1 MNDITIENLTNILK
15 DVTNQGWILNERGN
29 NQGAVGN
36 TLEDLL
42 NVQENNYPLPDFHN
56 WELKAQ
62 EKEGK
67 SLVTLFHSEPE
78 PRSMKFVPQILLP
91 NFGWSHQDAGD
102 KYPITERRISLTIN
116 NSFSQNGRGFK
127 IVADSEE
134 DRIYVCF
141 DADKISE
148 SFKDWIP
155 DRMTVQNS
163 FQEPYWTFSTIKKK
177 LQTKLNNTIYIQA
190 DKKKEGRDTYFKYEH
205 FLLLMDPSLDRFLN
219 QLNQGAVYADF
230 DARTGHN
237 HGSKMRI
244 IRDNLP
250 DLFKT
255 QIDI

>member
-1 MNDITIENLTNILK
+1 MNDITIENLNKILE
-15 DVTNQGWILNERGN
+15 DITNQGWILNKRVN

-42 NVQENNYPLPDFHN
+42 SVQENNYPLPDFHN

-62 EKEGK
+62 EKGQNT
-67 SLVTLFHSEPE
+67 LVTLFHSEPE

-91 NFGWSHQDAGD
+91 NFGWPHTDAGI
-102 KYPITERRISLTIN
+102 KYPKTERRISLTIN
-116 NSFSQNGRGFK
+116 NSFSPKGRGFK
-127 IVADSEE
+127 IAADYEQK
-134 DRIYVCF
+134 RIYVDF

-148 SFKDWIP
+148 SFKEWIP

-163 FQEPYWTFSTIKKK
+163 FQAPYWTFSTIENK
-177 LQTKLNNTIYIQA
+177 LHSKLNNTIYIQA

-205 FLLLMDPSLDRFLN
+205 FLLLMNPSLDLFLN

-244 IRDNLP
+244 MRNNLP
-250 DLFKT
+250 NLFKT
-255 QIDI
+255 QIKI